1 MEKREYRYEI
11 GGNVYVQR
19 MLVLGQ
25 VRQLTGLLQE
35 LRIEPEK
42 LDAAGLLTLLG
53 ERLPEALAIVLTEE
67 GKSPRDKDLKALA
80 EEIEFSIEA
89 ETVVQVI
96 EDFFSCNPAASL
108 FDRLAGVVQKVNLQ
122 AATGSKTP
130 ASSSHE
136 ATSRNEMRSSGDAH
150 SMNAGPGSSTQAGK

>member
-1 MEKREYRYEI
+1 MKEYRYEI
-11 GGNVYVQR
+11 GGKVYVQR
-19 MLVLGQ
+19 TLVLGQ

-42 LDAAGLLTLLG
+42 FDAAGLLALLG

-80 EEIEFSIEA
+80 EELEFSIDA
-89 ETVVQVI
+89 ETVVKVI

-108 FDRLAGVVQKVNLQ
+108 FDRLAGVVRKVNPQ

-130 ASSSHE
+130 ASSSQAE
-136 ATSRNEMRSSGDAH
+136 TSPAGTPSSGNTP
-150 SMNAGPGSSTQAGK
+150 SRSAGHGSSSEAGK